1 MNTCYRQYLSQFSC
15 RLTPSARFGAPLC
28 VVLLL
33 LCGAM
38 LSTGTPAQAQ
48 EVSPESITCDADDPV
63 CQGESKTETVS
74 ITLPVGS
81 TADKV
86 DIVLL
91 LDDTGSFAS
100 QGPIVADNFAALIG
114 DLEAALPEVDFGF
127 GVTRY
132 EDFGGIGQGFGG
144 ATNDRPFILNQ
155 AVITVDDAG
164 GITQR
169 NTLIEDALNREAPGF
184 GGDGPES
191 AAEGLFQIATGVG
204 FDADGDGSTLTDGN
218 AGEDT
223 PQTGTGARDVPEFS
237 SYVGQSS
244 GALGGVGWREDAQK
258 IVLLAT
264 DVCNISAFDSADG
277 IADEITGA
285 AGATEPV
292 SVFACTNLNPGTS
305 RFGFVSDAKTTSD
318 NTISGAIAPEGAG
331 TLQSAVSALNSLGIQ
346 VVGISSGSGATD
358 DTGPAFGPDV
368 FLSGLARLTGAL
380 DSDGDPIVLPIGGD
394 ITAALLEAI
403 ETTTTA
409 EVDIALDTT
418 ELPDG
423 LTVDFDPTLVEDVGP
438 GGTATFDVTFSGD
451 GTAITGDFALQ
462 FKNNASNAVLGS
474 IPVTMACE
482 GDICAPP
489 TIAETVNRDAR
500 TITIEVT
507 DPEGIASAGFVDPEG
522 NTVLVNLTA
531 SLLSGA
537 LETTDGINWTAID
550 PANPPTAATFELAV
564 DEGATMSQH
573 FITVENGCGTS
584 LSVDPIHDMPSDA
597 AFAVKGGY
605 PNPFAGQ
612 TTIEFVLSEPDVVR
626 IDVFNA
632 LGQQVTA
639 LRSDYM
645 GAGSHEV
652 QWDGTDSSGRA
663 LAPGVYFV
671 RINTSA
677 GSGTARLI
685 KR

>member
-1 MNTCYRQYLSQFSC
+1 MKTCYRLYLSRFS
-15 RLTPSARFGAPLC
+15 RRQALSARLKAPLC
-28 VVLLL
+28 VVLLV

-38 LSTGTPAQAQ
+38 LSMVAPVQAQ

-63 CQGESKTETVS
+63 CQGESKTESVS

-100 QGPIVADNFAALIG
+100 QGPIVADNFAALID
-114 DLEAALPEVDFGF
+114 DLEAALPGIDFGF
-127 GVTRY
+127 GVTRF

-144 ATNDRPFILNQ
+144 GTSDRPFILNQ
-155 AVITVDDAG
+155 AVITVNDAG
-164 GITQR
+164 GIAER
-169 NTLIEDALNREAPGF
+169 NTLIEDALNRTAPGF

-191 AAEGLFQIATGVG
+191 AAEALFQIATGLG
-204 FDADGDGSTLTDGN
+204 FDADGDGSTLTDGP
-218 AGEDT
+218 AGSAT
-223 PQTGTGARDVPEFS
+223 PQTGFGVRDVPEFS
-237 SYVGQSS
+237 SYIGESS
-244 GALGGVGWREDAQK
+244 GTLGGVGWRDDAQK

-264 DVCNISAFDSADG
+264 DVCNISAFDSAEG

-285 AGATEPV
+285 AGSTEPV
-292 SVFACTNLNPGTS
+292 SVFACTNTNPGTS
-305 RFGFVSDAKTTSD
+305 RFGFVSDAKSTAD
-318 NTISGAIAPEGAG
+318 NTISGAVVPEGAS
-331 TLQSAVSALNSLGIQ
+331 TLQNAVSALNSLGIQ
-346 VVGISSGSGATD
+346 VVGISNGSGATD
-358 DTGPAFGPDV
+358 DTGPSFGPDV
-368 FLSGLARLTGAL
+368 FLSGLARLTGAI
-380 DSDGDPIVLPIGGD
+380 DSDGNPIVLPIGGN

-409 EVDIALDTT
+409 EVDIALNATD
-418 ELPDG
+418 LPDG
-423 LTVDFDPTLVEDVGP
+423 LTATFEPALVENVGP

-451 GTAITGDFALQ
+451 GTAITGDFTLQ
-462 FKNNASNAVLGS
+462 FRNNASNAVLGS
-474 IPVTMACE
+474 IPVTMACAD
-482 GDICAPP
+482 GTCAPP
-489 TIAETVNRDAR
+489 TIAESLDRPNRL
-500 TITIEVT
+500 ITIEVT
-507 DPEGIASAGFVDPEG
+507 DPEGITSAGFVDPDG

-531 SLLSGA
+531 SLVSGD

-550 PANPPTAATFELAV
+550 PENPPTSATFELAV
-564 DEGATMSQH
+564 DEDAAMSQH
-573 FITVENGCGTS
+573 FITVENGCGAS

-612 TTIEFVLSEPDVVR
+612 TTIEFTLSEPDVVR
-626 IDVFNA
+626 IHVFNA

-645 GAGSHEV
+645 GAGAHQV
-652 QWDGTDSSGRA
+652 QWDGTDTSGRE

-671 RINTSA
+671 RINTST